1 MTGCETVVRT
11 QTIPVRRTVLRGS
24 GWRVLWTTSRSNW
37 TTSATLFG
45 TLDPSGRTS
54 SFHYLHFCPGENR
67 VRKSS
72 KVLLWRNIHKPAS
85 WLLYCVPNYKS
96 RYGFANVLLIL
107 GAVREIRLM
116 LVVWIVATLAALIW
130 EFVLLSIL
138 FSYDTTIG
146 LSQNRL
152 CLMIYNLF
160 SRLRGWSGGNATS
173 GIFSFLFLLDN
184 CLLLLSGEFI
194 SRTMETILNSQE
206 LTAQTIKEII
216 SGKHFQEW

>member
-1 MTGCETVVRT
+1 M
-11 QTIPVRRTVLRGS
+11 
-24 GWRVLWTTSRSNW
+24 
-37 TTSATLFG
+37 
-45 TLDPSGRTS
+45 
-54 SFHYLHFCPGENR
+54 
-67 VRKSS
+67 
-72 KVLLWRNIHKPAS
+72 
-85 WLLYCVPNYKS
+85 
-96 RYGFANVLLIL
+96 LLIL

-152 CLMIYNLF
+152 CLMIYYLF

-216 SGKHFQEW
+216 TGKHFQE